1 MQHAEGVDVVKLRV
15 KGSGLRVCLESVGGE
30 VMCSG
35 AARDVSQG
43 EVYPDA
49 DEDDEAAQVAAR
61 GKL

>member
-1 MQHAEGVDVVKLRV
+1 LFGKR
-15 KGSGLRVCLESVGGE
+15 GGE

-49 DEDDEAAQVAAR
+49 DEDDEAEQVAAR